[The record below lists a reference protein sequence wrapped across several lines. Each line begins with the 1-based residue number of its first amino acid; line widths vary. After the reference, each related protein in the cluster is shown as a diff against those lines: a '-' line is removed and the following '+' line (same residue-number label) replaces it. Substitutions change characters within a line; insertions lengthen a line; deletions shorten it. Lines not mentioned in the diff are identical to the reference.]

1 MKFRRHHNNK
11 GYRQIKTG
19 KTKRQVARIRRMAVR
34 LGILKVNA
42 GNPRQSNDGGLNNE
56 TTSVYE

>member
-19 KTKRQVARIRRMAVR
+19 KLKKQIKIIKRK
-34 LGILKVNA
+34 LKIK
-42 GNPRQSNDGGLNNE
+42 PKPNNSDNNSLS
-56 TTSVYE
+56 T